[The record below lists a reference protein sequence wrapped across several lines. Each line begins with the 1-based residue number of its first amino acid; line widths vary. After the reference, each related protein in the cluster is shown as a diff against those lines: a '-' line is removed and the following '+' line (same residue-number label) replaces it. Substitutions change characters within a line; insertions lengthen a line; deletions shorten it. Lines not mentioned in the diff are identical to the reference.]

1 MRCTEQ
7 IENCLSDFDR
17 QFQDSALLQPI
28 TTFKCYPFREDV
40 EGALDD
46 FEKAKP
52 SSNMPS
58 PAGTSDVSTGASG
71 SSEKCPTLLE
81 DQQFFEALFEG
92 EFANQAREEFDRAMK
107 ELAQEEPQLVEQFK
121 KLSEAAGK
129 VGSDASSQ
137 QEFTSCL
144 RDTLSGL
151 AKNADELQSSGIVGD
166 DLVRALEGLRL
177 SEGSEDGG
185 EDTNILPIMQTIM
198 QNLLS
203 KEVLYPSLKEIKEKW
218 DVCDKNTSIQQQI
231 IFERRHYVPVQ
242 CIEDRQ
248 LSVLRN
254 QCESMAI
261 AGNENHSRTPPYHLV
276 KGKENCF
283 VIRYPEWLNTHK
295 DLLSPAD
302 FKRYEQQH
310 ILMGEICRHF
320 ENEGEHSFENI
331 LELIQQVN

>member
-1 MRCTEQ
+1 MAANT
-7 IENCLSDFDR
+7 
-17 QFQDSALLQPI
+17 QDEDNELEELL
-28 TTFKCYPFREDV
+28 DS
-40 EGALDD
+40 ALDD

-52 SSNMPS
+52 SSNVPS
-58 PAGTSDVSTGASG
+58 PAGTSDVSSGASG

-144 RDTLSGL
+144 KDTLSGL
-151 AKNADELQSSGIVGD
+151 AKNADELQSSGIVGE

-185 EDTNILPIMQTIM
+185 EDANILPIMQTIM

-203 KEVLYPSLKEIKEKW
+203 KEVLYPSLKEIKEK
-218 DVCDKNTSIQQQI
+218 
-231 IFERRHYVPVQ
+231 
-242 CIEDRQ
+242 
-248 LSVLRN
+248 
-254 QCESMAI
+254 
-261 AGNENHSRTPPYHLV
+261 
-276 KGKENCF
+276 
-283 VIRYPEWLNTHK
+283 YPEWLNVHK
-295 DLLSPAD
+295 DSLSPAD

-320 ENEGEHSFENI
+320 ENEGENSFENI
-331 LELIQQVN
+331 LELIQQSPGLNFDLDGLNLPGPSGDGEQCTIM

>member
-1 MRCTEQ
+1 MAANT
-7 IENCLSDFDR
+7 
-17 QFQDSALLQPI
+17 QDQDNELEELL
-28 TTFKCYPFREDV
+28 DS
-40 EGALDD
+40 ALDD

-203 KEVLYPSLKEIKEKW
+203 KEVLYPSLKEIKEK
-218 DVCDKNTSIQQQI
+218 
-231 IFERRHYVPVQ
+231 
-242 CIEDRQ
+242 
-248 LSVLRN
+248 
-254 QCESMAI
+254 
-261 AGNENHSRTPPYHLV
+261 
-276 KGKENCF
+276 
-283 VIRYPEWLNTHK
+283 YPEWLNTHK

-331 LELIQQVN
+331 LELIQQLQDLGKPPKELAGENSPGLNFDLDGLNLPGPSGDGEQCTIM